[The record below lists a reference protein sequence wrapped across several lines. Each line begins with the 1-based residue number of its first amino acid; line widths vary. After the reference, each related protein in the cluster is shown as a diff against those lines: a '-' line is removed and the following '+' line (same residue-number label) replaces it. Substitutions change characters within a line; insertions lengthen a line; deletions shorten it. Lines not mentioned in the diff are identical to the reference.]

1 MECRQV
7 QPIIADY
14 SVGLLRAREQEQ
26 VEQHLAACA
35 ACARELRQL
44 EAVMGAVEQFGAKE
58 PPPHLWNGIYNRITS
73 EAIQERPGLWD
84 WLRRGHRRL
93 VAGTATGLAAAALVA
108 AFYFSSMKPVTPPH
122 VVWVDDTASGS
133 TAVAMQR
140 HAMLAGTDPF
150 ADEVGLEAYAQLVT
164 RANAPAR
171 TETH

>member
-1 MECRQV
+1 MECRQI

-35 ACARELRQL
+35 VCARELRQL
-44 EAVMGAVEQFGAKE
+44 EAVMSAVEQFGAKE

-73 EAIQERPGLWD
+73 EAVQQRPGLWD
-84 WLRRGHRRL
+84 WLLRGHRRL

-108 AFYFSSMKPVTPPH
+108 AFYFHKPVTTPP
-122 VVWVDDTASGS
+122 VIWVEGKESGS

-164 RANAPAR
+164 RANASAR